1 MEKWGDEFFFTF
13 FPNYSKVSL
22 DKFTQM
28 EGEKPHTQPSKST
41 QGGRRPQGR
50 KLEPPTE
57 GEKQQRQMRHLI
69 VDQREAAQSKRKVV
83 AQLISSM
90 RSSN

>member
-1 MEKWGDEFFFTF
+1 MEKWGDEFFTF

-22 DKFTQM
+22 DKFNQM

-83 AQLISSM
+83 AQQISSM